1 LLKFLCVAIFSQS
14 LTFFQKCFGG
24 GVVER
29 GPEISGEKDGCC
41 AFECGRERRGLF
53 QVGLYDFNSLFF
65 RGLGF
70 GRIDVASD
78 APDFPTGKGLTW
90 LPVMPVTTRS
100 LDIIFANAILVVVG

>member
-29 GPEISGEKDGCC
+29 RPEISGEKDGCC

-53 QVGLYDFNSLFF
+53 QVGLYDFNPLFF

-78 APDFPTGKGLTW
+78 APDFPTWFLGEELSNGSAL
-90 LPVMPVTTRS
+90 
-100 LDIIFANAILVVVG
+100 G